1 MFMLT
6 DLTARD
12 RAGLLAMVGRCSPR
26 SRHARF
32 LTTSPTAAT
41 DHVESLFTDAESR
54 TVVARDHGTGIVAFG
69 SLFLYGNGLAE
80 IALLVEDSFQGRGI
94 GRLLAT
100 ALHDHAA
107 AEGVSALE
115 LTAQTGNTRV
125 LRLFRTA
132 RFSPAD
138 AGTVRGLLPIAA

>member
-12 RAGLLAMVGRCSPR
+12 RAGLLAMVERCSPR

-32 LTTSPTAAT
+32 HSTSPTAAT
-41 DHVESLFTDAESR
+41 DHVATLFTDPDSR
-54 TVVARDHGTGIVAFG
+54 TVVARERGVGIVAFG
-69 SLFLYGNGLAE
+69 SLLLYGNGLAE

-94 GRLLAT
+94 GRLLT
-100 ALHDHAA
+100 NALHDHAT

-115 LTAQTGNTRV
+115 LTALAGNTRI

-138 AGTVRGLLPIAA
+138 AGTVHGLLPIAA